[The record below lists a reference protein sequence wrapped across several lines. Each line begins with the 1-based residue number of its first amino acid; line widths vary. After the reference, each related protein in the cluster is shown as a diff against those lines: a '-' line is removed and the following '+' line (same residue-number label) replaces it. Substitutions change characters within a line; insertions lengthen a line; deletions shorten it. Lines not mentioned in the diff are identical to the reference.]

1 MRNFKICTWFDEELQ
16 DERIFG
22 LDFVKVVLHQILL
35 PEHDLNGER
44 CSRGSDPNTV
54 TVKFLSQGRA
64 AVSCSPVPY
73 RFGGVGFGFWLT
85 GKLGRAW
92 HWCMGGAWYIH
103 HSSVSYL
110 EYSNIQHNV

>member
-1 MRNFKICTWFDEELQ
+1 MSGIWIGTVFTFSLYIFVPGLMRNFKIGTWFDKELQ

-54 TVKFLSQGRA
+54 TVKFLSQG
-64 AVSCSPVPY
+64 S
-73 RFGGVGFGFWLT
+73 
-85 GKLGRAW
+85 
-92 HWCMGGAWYIH
+92 
-103 HSSVSYL
+103 
-110 EYSNIQHNV
+110 